1 MRHAFLIGC
10 LPTATMKSI
19 LSQKSIILCIRIFD
33 ELQAGDNVVF
43 EKDGTLL
50 VKRITAGPGD
60 KVDLSQLSYVTT
72 VPIPEWGEPV
82 LTVPKVRKSVTL
94 SWEITR
100 ITPLIPGIGLI
111 PMLGPKRLLQDY

>member
-1 MRHAFLIGC
+1 M
-10 LPTATMKSI
+10 
-19 LSQKSIILCIRIFD
+19 CIRIFD

-94 SWEITR
+94 SWEIVHK
-100 ITPLIPGIGLI
+100 IHGIPDIGII
-111 PMLGPKRLLQDY
+111 RLSLLTQLLRNS